1 MEGVQLSHKNSPK
14 KFALNMSAA
23 QFTKFYILHL
33 LQTKPSGMIS
43 EHFKEE
49 FKKIGGQW
57 VPAPSTLLDTL
68 HDMTNDGLLTRRDS
82 YKSLEK
88 RRQRVYYYTLTEQG
102 KEEFDILKKKYLILF
117 QEQKEIIERILK
129 TVFN

>member
-1 MEGVQLSHKNSPK
+1 MSHKNNPK
-14 KFALNMSAA
+14 KFALNMSAS
-23 QFTKFYILHL
+23 QFTKFYVLYL
-33 LQTKPSGMIS
+33 LLDNPSGMIS
-43 EHFKEE
+43 EQFKDE

-68 HDMTNDGLLTRRDS
+68 HDMTNEGLISRTES

-88 RRQRVYYYTLTEQG
+88 RRQKVYWYRLSDKG

-117 QEQKEIIERILK
+117 QEQKKIIEEILA
-129 TVFN
+129 TVFK